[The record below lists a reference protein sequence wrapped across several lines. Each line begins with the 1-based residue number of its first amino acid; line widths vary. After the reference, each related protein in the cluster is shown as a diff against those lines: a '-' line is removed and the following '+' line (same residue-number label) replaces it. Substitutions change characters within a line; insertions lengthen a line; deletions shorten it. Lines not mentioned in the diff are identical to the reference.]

1 MEIQS
6 TLKEIQVQLLDIRKS
21 EREMERSLDK
31 RFSEISDKIHMVSE
45 RLSIDIAT
53 LKATAI
59 AYGSI
64 AGLIPG
70 AILMV
75 FDLLK
80 KGN

>member
-1 MEIQS
+1 MDIQGA
-6 TLKEIQVQLLDIRKS
+6 LKEIQAQLTDIRKS

-31 RFSEISDKIHMVSE
+31 RFSEISDKIHQVSE

-59 AYGSI
+59 AYGSV

-70 AILMV
+70 LIMMV
-75 FDLLK
+75 LDYMK
-80 KGN
+80 RH